1 MTAPADSRQESTPPA
16 APPAAPAPESQVEW
30 GDRPSIWVRIP
41 TWISLSGF
49 ILVLFALWYLLSSLD
64 IVSPFILPHPLD
76 VVDAL
81 GQMASDMSTGGPLAE
96 ALGITVL
103 ESVLAFLVAV
113 VLGLGFGFLVA
124 ESDFGRIVMMPL
136 LVAVNAAPK
145 IVFAPIFIAALGFGI
160 SSKVALGAF
169 IAFFPL
175 LVDTAAGMAS
185 VDRDKAT
192 LFKSLRISRRKTF
205 FKLQL
210 PSALPFIFAGL
221 KTASVLAV
229 IGVVVGEFIGGGG
242 GLGQQTK
249 IAGDL
254 LATDRVY
261 AYGIVLAVFG
271 YLFYSVVEYA
281 ERKIV
286 FWQTPHGLQAGG

>member
-1 MTAPADSRQESTPPA
+1 
-16 APPAAPAPESQVEW
+16 
-30 GDRPSIWVRIP
+30 
-41 TWISLSGF
+41 
-49 ILVLFALWYLLSSLD
+49 
-64 IVSPFILPHPLD
+64 
-76 VVDAL
+76 
-81 GQMASDMSTGGPLAE
+81 MASDIGTGGLLAE

-124 ESDFGRIVMMPL
+124 ESDFGRIVLMPL

-175 LVDTAAGMAS
+175 LVDTAAGLAS

-192 LFKSLRISRRKTF
+192 LFRSLRISRRKTF

-271 YLFYSVVEYA
+271 YLFYALVAYA

-286 FWQTPHGLQAGG
+286 FWQTPHGVQAGG